1 MTVNKRVQ
9 YTHGRA
15 DKDPLSL
22 FSPLRGEKIQL
33 PLQVRGAK
41 FPHRSHGEI
50 RFCVNATPGRGYNPS
65 VRILHEGAKNR
76 PQPPVLKI
84 LSPCSSRA
92 QSKNSVLKSKDN
104 PSVFCPIGAKS
115 GSPVQGEPSHWLNER
130 DFLFT
135 AHSFRFLLSGG
146 RIFGT
151 ITPKITDV
159 SIPEIIRGIIFP
171 KT

>member
-41 FPHRSHGEI
+41 
-50 RFCVNATPGRGYNPS
+50 
-65 VRILHEGAKNR
+65 NR

-92 QSKNSVLKSKDN
+92 QNKNPVLKSKDN
-104 PSVFCPIGAKS
+104 PSVFCSIGAKS
-115 GSPVQGEPSHWLNER
+115 GSPVQGVPRHWLNER

-159 SIPEIIRGIIFP
+159 SMPEIIRGIIFP
-171 KT
+171 KTYA